1 MNQLHEAQKEMIL
14 FLKNIDNVYPL
25 QLKDAFTSLHIK
37 LKPFEFQPFENRVF
51 LILDIV
57 SWL

>member
-1 MNQLHEAQKEMIL
+1 MNQPHEVQKEIIL

-25 QLKDAFTSLHIK
+25 QLKDAFKSLHFR
-37 LKPFEFQPFENRVF
+37 LKPFENQPFENRAF
-51 LILDIV
+51 LYLDIV